1 MPVKY
6 MNCEDWESLDDF
18 GVSNFKAGGGG
29 GGRKNK
35 KGKGKD
41 KNPDGKY
48 TSKHVRVSQ
57 SKKELSQAKRPKEKK
72 EAKEK

>member
-18 GVSNFKAGGGG
+18 GVANYKGAGGG

-35 KGKGKD
+35 KGKEK

-57 SKKELSQAKRPKEKK
+57 SKKEQSQAKRPKEKV
-72 EAKEK
+72 EKVEK

>member
-6 MNCEDWESLDDF
+6 MNCDD
-18 GVSNFKAGGGG
+18 GRALMTLEYQILKLEEGS
-29 GGRKNK
+29 GRKNK

-48 TSKHVRVSQ
+48 TSKHVHCRNPKRNNLRQ
-57 SKKELSQAKRPKEKK
+57 SDQKRK
-72 EAKEK
+72 